1 MHESGSQATKPPPAA
16 VAASGRVSTVSTMT
30 NEDGI
35 TVLETQISG
44 RMLDVKEREIL
55 ARTIAED
62 DPVNGSVG
70 AGE

>member
-1 MHESGSQATKPPPAA
+1 
-16 VAASGRVSTVSTMT
+16 MT